1 MNKWKN
7 SMVIA
12 TIAMGLALP
21 SFAQAA
27 EPGLP
32 DTEMTPASRMAHD
45 HGEHGQMHKKMRHG
59 MHGSVH
65 QKMYMLLLAEKYTP
79 DSVAQWQEVFKERER
94 LMSEFAALREDP
106 KWKAKREERRQ
117 LVSKLNEQ
125 VKKGEITNEQMEQQL
140 AQWKEKNMAMPGAK
154 EDRDARK
161 ARMEKMR
168 MTHEAFHAAIE
179 SGDAAKIKEVLPQ
192 MLEQMKAKNALLAK
206 KLEQRKK

>member
-106 KWKAKREERRQ
+106 KWKAKREECRQ

-125 VKKGEITNEQMEQQL
+125 VKKAKSPTSKWSSSSPSGRRKTWRCRARRKIATPGKPG
-140 AQWKEKNMAMPGAK
+140 WKNAH
-154 EDRDARK
+154 DARSLS
-161 ARMEKMR
+161 RR
-168 MTHEAFHAAIE
+168 
-179 SGDAAKIKEVLPQ
+179 D
-192 MLEQMKAKNALLAK
+192 
-206 KLEQRKK
+206 

>member
-7 SMVIA
+7 SMVMTTLAI
-12 TIAMGLALP
+12 GLALP

-27 EPGLP
+27 EASLA
-32 DTEMTPASRMAHD
+32 DAKMTPVHQTAHS
-45 HGEHGQMHKKMRHG
+45 HGEHEKEHKHFRHG

-125 VKKGEITNEQMEQQL
+125 VKKGEISSQQMEQQL
-140 AQWKEKNMAMPGAK
+140 AQWKEKNMGMPGTK
-154 EDRDARK
+154 DDRDARK
-161 ARMEKMR
+161 ARMDKMR
-168 MTHEAFHAAIE
+168 MTQEAFHAAIE
-179 SGDAAKIKEVLPQ
+179 SGDAAKIKQALPQ
-192 MLEQMKAKNALLAK
+192 MLEQMKAKNTVLAQKLAQSK
-206 KLEQRKK
+206 K